1 MLKPASVV
9 GSALLLLLAVTII
22 ARPVLSQEPTP
33 EPESMRRTE
42 SWLILPEFPE
52 TATQA
57 DVGAE
62 IYRLVCRSCHGD
74 QGQGLTRDWIAQ
86 WPPEDQ
92 NCWQS
97 QCHGGMIPPDGFALP
112 RYVPPVTG
120 EGALDEFDTA
130 EALYNFNRQQM
141 PWHAPGSLIDQ
152 EYMQVTAY
160 LLRENGFPVD
170 GVALDETTAAAFV
183 LHADEAAATS
193 TPQTEAMA
201 GDGAPAGTSSWYL
214 LAVVS
219 VAGFGLALGLRL
231 LWKRS

>member
-1 MLKPASVV
+1 MLKPASIV
-9 GSALLLLLAVTII
+9 GSAFLLLLLITII
-22 ARPVLSQEPTP
+22 ARPALSQEPTP
-33 EPESMRRTE
+33 EAESMGRTE

-62 IYRLVCRSCHGD
+62 IYRLVCKSCHGD
-74 QGQGLTRDWIAQ
+74 RGQGLTRDWIAQ

-97 QCHGGMIPPDGFALP
+97 QCHGGRIPPDGFALP
-112 RYVPPVTG
+112 RYVPPVIG
-120 EGALDEFDTA
+120 DDALDEFDTA
-130 EALYNFNRQQM
+130 EALYNFSRQQM

-170 GVALDETTAAAFV
+170 EVALDETTAAAFV
-183 LHADEAAATS
+183 LHTEEAAPTS
-193 TPQTEAMA
+193 TPDA
-201 GDGAPAGTSSWYL
+201 GAPDAAPARTSSWYL
-214 LAVVS
+214 LAMVA